1 MAEEDNLLRVARPT
15 INVAGEDDPRL
26 ASGLLKLAI
35 SENTQGLFRCEAT
48 FGNWDVSD
56 NPTGFLYFDR
66 RKLDFGK
73 AFKIKFGA
81 DSLFDGR
88 IMGLEAS
95 FPEGRPPE
103 ITVLAE
109 DRFQDLRM
117 TRRTR
122 TFTDVTDAEVM
133 SQIAN
138 EHGLSPAI
146 SVQGPSYKVLAQ
158 VNQSDLAFLRERAR
172 SVNAELWMDGSK
184 LNVKPRA
191 SRNGS
196 AFEMT
201 HGKELREFTV
211 IADLA
216 NQRSTVCV
224 NGWDVA
230 GKSALQHE
238 ASDSV
243 ISGELNG
250 DTSGASILASALAR
264 TERSARAHR
273 PAYRPGSSG
282 DGGIFLPDDG
292 AALPRRPG
300 GSRDQQPTA
309 SRGIHLN
316 QEHRFAFQRQILSR
330 RSAPRF
336 RWKGSAH
343 RIHRGA
349 RRARQVAIT
358 SSGTSCLKLAQ
369 SIKSSKAGYRLVS
382 AGDGTAFIRH
392 W

>member
-1 MAEEDNLLRVARPT
+1 MNEEDSLLREARPT

-88 IMGLEAS
+88 VMGLEAS

-122 TFTDVTDAEVM
+122 TFTDVTDAGVM

-230 GKSALQHE
+230 GKSVLQHE

-264 TERSARAHR
+264 RKEALAHTV
-273 PAYRPGSSG
+273 PHTGQEAQAMAESFYRM
-282 DGGIFLPDDG
+282 
-292 AALPRRPG
+292 
-300 GSRDQQPTA
+300 T
-309 SRGIHLN
+309 
-316 QEHRFAFQRQILSR
+316 
-330 RSAPRF
+330 
-336 RWKGSAH
+336 
-343 RIHRGA
+343 A
-349 RRARQVAIT
+349 RRFLVGRGVAET
-358 SSGTSCLKLAQ
+358 SSRLRVGGFI
-369 SIKSSKAGYRLVS
+369 SIKNIGSLFSGKYYLAEVRHVFDGKGLRTEFTAERAGL
-382 AGDGTAFIRH
+382 GKPQ
-392 W
+392 

>member
-1 MAEEDNLLRVARPT
+1 MAEQGNLLRVARPT

-26 ASGLLKLAI
+26 ASSLLKLAI

-48 FGNWDVSD
+48 FGNWDASV

-73 AFKIKFGA
+73 AFKIKFGTG
-81 DSLFDGR
+81 SLFDGR
-88 IMGLEAS
+88 IMGIEAS

-103 ITVLAE
+103 LTVLAE

-201 HGKELREFTV
+201 HGKELREFAV
-211 IADLA
+211 LADLA

-230 GKSALQHE
+230 GKTALQHE

-250 DTSGASILASALAR
+250 DTSGASILGSALAR
-264 TERSARAHR
+264 RKEALAHAV
-273 PAYRPGSSG
+273 P
-282 DGGIFLPDDG
+282 L
-292 AALPRRPG
+292 
-300 GSRDQQPTA
+300 TA
-309 SRGIHLN
+309 
-316 QEHRFAFQRQILSR
+316 QEAQAIAESF
-330 RSAPRF
+330 F
-336 RWKGSAH
+336 RMT
-343 RIHRGA
+343 A
-349 RRARQVAIT
+349 RRFLVGRGVAET
-358 SSGTSCLKLAQ
+358 SSRLRVGGFI
-369 SIKSSKAGYRLVS
+369 SIKNIGPLFSGRYYLAEVRHVFDGKGLRTEFTAERAGL
-382 AGDGTAFIRH
+382 GKPQ
-392 W
+392 

>member
-15 INVAGEDDPRL
+15 INVAGQDDPRL

-73 AFKIKFGA
+73 AFKIKLGTE
-81 DSLFDGR
+81 SLFDGR

-133 SQIAN
+133 SQIAS

-146 SVQGPSYKVLAQ
+146 SVQGPTYKVLAQ

-196 AFEMT
+196 ALEMT

-211 IADLA
+211 LADLA
-216 NQRSTVCV
+216 NQRSSVSV

-238 ASDSV
+238 AADSRHQRRAQRRYQRRKYPRQR
-243 ISGELNG
+243 I
-250 DTSGASILASALAR
+250 GA
-264 TERSARAHR
+264 TEGSARAHR
-273 PAYRPGSSG
+273 PAHRPGSAG
-282 DGGIFLPDDG
+282 DGRILFQNDR
-292 AALPRRPG
+292 AALRRRPG
-300 GSRDQQPTA
+300 GGRDQQPTA
-309 SRGIHLN
+309 RRRIHFD
-316 QEHRFAFQRQILSR
+316 QEPRPACSAANTISPKCATFSMERVCAQNSP
-330 RSAPRF
+330 RSAQ
-336 RWKGSAH
+336 G
-343 RIHRGA
+343 
-349 RRARQVAIT
+349 
-358 SSGTSCLKLAQ
+358 
-369 SIKSSKAGYRLVS
+369 
-382 AGDGTAFIRH
+382 
-392 W
+392 